1 MLARTLIVTF
11 LVGAAVGLGFGEE
24 PEDIPDARSFRSFLI
39 RDLTKYF
46 APQYGDGITLEYQ
59 LFRDG
64 PTITGV
70 AYPKYYLWVTVMEAG
85 KTRVEGAARVAA
97 IQKHFEVTDFIFRE
111 VIQKQPELLDRAFP
125 KALISTIRD
134 KASTDE

>member
-1 MLARTLIVTF
+1 MFSRTLIVISL
-11 LVGAAVGLGFGEE
+11 LVAAVAAGFGEE
-24 PEDIPDARSFRSFLI
+24 SEDIPDAASFRPFLI

-46 APQYGDGITLEYQ
+46 AQQYGDGIGVDYQ

-70 AYPKYYLWVTVMEAG
+70 AYPKYYMWVTVSDAG

-111 VIQKQPELLDRAFP
+111 VIQKRPELLERAFP
-125 KALISTIRD
+125 KGLISTIRD
-134 KASTDE
+134 KASIDQ